1 MSMITEHVGQRI
13 RKSRKGK
20 GLTLDDFARKIGKSK
35 ATVSKYE
42 NGTIAL
48 DIETLLAIADAL
60 EMDVKSLIDYK
71 SPNIRQKALPKD
83 TFFDQSNYYMYYYD
97 GRIKKVVR
105 SLLELTLSDDE
116 SAGQKIEATLY
127 MGLDNFNNT
136 DKSQHIFEG
145 RLLPYDTITH
155 ISLTNQINKTE
166 RLYLCVLNPMHAHA
180 PAVGIM
186 SGIASNPFFA
196 PMGMKIIIS
205 KNQLAEDAAFRNTV
219 ELSKSEYK
227 NFKAYNMMVIN
238 RPTSLFLTE
247 K

>member
-1 MSMITEHVGQRI
+1 M
-13 RKSRKGK
+13 K
-20 GLTLDDFARKIGKSK
+20 
-35 ATVSKYE
+35 
-42 NGTIAL
+42 
-48 DIETLLAIADAL
+48 
-60 EMDVKSLIDYK
+60 
-71 SPNIRQKALPKD
+71 
-83 TFFDQSNYYMYYYD
+83 D
-97 GRIKKVVR
+97 GRVVMY
-105 SLLELTLSDDE
+105 DIIQV
-116 SAGQKIEATLY
+116 GI
-127 MGLDNFNNT
+127 
-136 DKSQHIFEG
+136 
-145 RLLPYDTITH
+145 RLH
-155 ISLTNQINKTE
+155 NINKTE